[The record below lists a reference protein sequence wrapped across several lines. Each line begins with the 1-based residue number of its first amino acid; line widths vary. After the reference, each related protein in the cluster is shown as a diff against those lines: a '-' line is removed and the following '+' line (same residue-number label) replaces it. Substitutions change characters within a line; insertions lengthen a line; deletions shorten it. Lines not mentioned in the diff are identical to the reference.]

1 MTDRLSDTTDSQS
14 AAETSNDRAAA
25 PWIAAARKPRT
36 ADSGPGP
43 ADPADGAHEPSGTA
57 DQPSDP
63 AGEPSGTVGEPSGPA
78 GEPSG
83 TVGEPSGTADQPSG
97 TADQPSGPAGEP
109 GGAGVD
115 TGLEREPGDV
125 ERSTADRKS
134 RLNDD
139 HTFNDTPLMAEDA
152 QVHVRWQEIQAAF
165 VDDPRDSVTRAAGL
179 AEEVVTTVVAPAQE
193 RVSDLRDVWDGN
205 SADTEQLRN
214 ALRRYRML
222 INRLGGV

>member
-57 DQPSDP
+57 DQ
-63 AGEPSGTVGEPSGPA
+63 PSGPA

-179 AEEVVTTVVAPAQE
+179 AEEVVTTVVAAAQE
-193 RVSDLRDVWDGN
+193 RVRDLRDVWDGN

>member
-1 MTDRLSDTTDSQS
+1 V
-14 AAETSNDRAAA
+14 E
-25 PWIAAARKPRT
+25 
-36 ADSGPGP
+36 
-43 ADPADGAHEPSGTA
+43 
-57 DQPSDP
+57 
-63 AGEPSGTVGEPSGPA
+63 
-78 GEPSG
+78 
-83 TVGEPSGTADQPSG
+83 
-97 TADQPSGPAGEP
+97 
-109 GGAGVD
+109 

-179 AEEVVTTVVAPAQE
+179 AEEVVTTVVAAAQE
-193 RVSDLRDVWDGN
+193 RVRDLRDVWDGN

>member
-57 DQPSDP
+57 DQPS
-63 AGEPSGTVGEPSGPA
+63 
-78 GEPSG
+78 
-83 TVGEPSGTADQPSG
+83 
-97 TADQPSGPAGEP
+97 GPAGEP
-109 GGAGVD
+109 GGARVE

-179 AEEVVTTVVAPAQE
+179 AEEVVTTVVAAAQE
-193 RVSDLRDVWDGN
+193 RVRDLRDVWDGN

>member
-57 DQPSDP
+57 DQPS
-63 AGEPSGTVGEPSGPA
+63 GPA

-109 GGAGVD
+109 GGTRVE
-115 TGLEREPGDV
+115 TGLKREPGDV

-179 AEEVVTTVVAPAQE
+179 AEEVVTTVVAAAQE
-193 RVSDLRDVWDGN
+193 RVRDLRDVWDGN

>member
-43 ADPADGAHEPSGTA
+43 ADPADGAH
-57 DQPSDP
+57 
-63 AGEPSGTVGEPSGPA
+63 EPSGTVGEPSGPA

-179 AEEVVTTVVAPAQE
+179 AEEVVTTVVAAAQE
-193 RVSDLRDVWDGN
+193 RVRDLRDVWDGN

>member
-57 DQPSDP
+57 DQ
-63 AGEPSGTVGEPSGPA
+63 T
-78 GEPSG
+78 
-83 TVGEPSGTADQPSG
+83 
-97 TADQPSGPAGEP
+97 SGPAGEP

-179 AEEVVTTVVAPAQE
+179 AAEVVTTVVAAAQE
-193 RVSDLRDVWDGN
+193 RVRDLRDVWDGN

-222 INRLGGV
+222 INRLGGVASKIRCK

>member
-57 DQPSDP
+57 DQPS
-63 AGEPSGTVGEPSGPA
+63 GPA

-83 TVGEPSGTADQPSG
+83 TVGEPSG

-179 AEEVVTTVVAPAQE
+179 AEEVVTTVVAAAQE
-193 RVSDLRDVWDGN
+193 RVRDLRDVWDGN

>member
-43 ADPADGAHEPSGTA
+43 ADPADGAHEPSGT
-57 DQPSDP
+57 
-63 AGEPSGTVGEPSGPA
+63 
-78 GEPSG
+78 
-83 TVGEPSGTADQPSG
+83 VGEPSGTADQPSG

-109 GGAGVD
+109 GGARVE

-139 HTFNDTPLMAEDA
+139 HTRNDTPLMAEDA

-179 AEEVVTTVVAPAQE
+179 AEEVVTTVVAAAQE
-193 RVSDLRDVWDGN
+193 RVRDLRDVWDGN

>member
-57 DQPSDP
+57 DQPS
-63 AGEPSGTVGEPSGPA
+63 GPA
-78 GEPSG
+78 GE
-83 TVGEPSGTADQPSG
+83 PSG

-179 AEEVVTTVVAPAQE
+179 AEEVVTTVVAAAQE
-193 RVSDLRDVWDGN
+193 RVRDLRDVWDGN

>member
-57 DQPSDP
+57 DQPS
-63 AGEPSGTVGEPSGPA
+63 GPA

-83 TVGEPSGTADQPSG
+83 TADQPSGPAGEPSG

-179 AEEVVTTVVAPAQE
+179 AEEVVTTVVAAAQE
-193 RVSDLRDVWDGN
+193 RVRDLRDVWDGN

>member
-57 DQPSDP
+57 DQPS
-63 AGEPSGTVGEPSGPA
+63 
-78 GEPSG
+78 
-83 TVGEPSGTADQPSG
+83 G

-109 GGAGVD
+109 GGARVE

-179 AEEVVTTVVAPAQE
+179 AEEVVTTVVAAAQE
-193 RVSDLRDVWDGN
+193 RVRDLRDVWDGN

>member
-57 DQPSDP
+57 DQPS
-63 AGEPSGTVGEPSGPA
+63 
-78 GEPSG
+78 
-83 TVGEPSGTADQPSG
+83 G

-109 GGAGVD
+109 GGTRVEA
-115 TGLEREPGDV
+115 GLEREPGDV

-179 AEEVVTTVVAPAQE
+179 AEEVVTTVVAAAQE
-193 RVSDLRDVWDGN
+193 RVRDLRDVWDGN

>member
-43 ADPADGAHEPSGTA
+43 ADPADGAHEPSGT
-57 DQPSDP
+57 
-63 AGEPSGTVGEPSGPA
+63 VGEPSGPA

-109 GGAGVD
+109 GGTGVD

-179 AEEVVTTVVAPAQE
+179 AEEVVTTVVAAAQE